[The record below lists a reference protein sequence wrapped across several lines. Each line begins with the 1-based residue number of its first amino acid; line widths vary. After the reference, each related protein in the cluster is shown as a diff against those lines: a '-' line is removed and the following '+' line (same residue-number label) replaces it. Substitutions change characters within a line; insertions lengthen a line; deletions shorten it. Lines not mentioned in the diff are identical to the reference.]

1 MDTQLD
7 VGLEKEQLQ
16 DQETNNTKHIIGMR
30 KHSFATILLA
40 FAFSYLCFSCSEDL
54 PTQSNAKQEN
64 TPSQQ
69 IIDAYLL
76 RSVDGVVETELK
88 AKKIDI
94 YSYTDSSKMIF
105 PQGLNV
111 NFLNPDKTIKA
122 NLSSLYAE
130 SLSDNLYYLRDSVV
144 IINYKD
150 MDTFYC
156 QDLYWRKDSA
166 IVRTDLPVRRH
177 SEGGID
183 YAKGLRARDDFDS
196 VEVKNPYGMQKVKE
210 E

>member
-1 MDTQLD
+1 
-7 VGLEKEQLQ
+7 
-16 DQETNNTKHIIGMR
+16 MR
-30 KHSFATILLA
+30 KHRFAIIFLA
-40 FAFSYLCFSCSEDL
+40 FAFSYLCFACSEDL
-54 PTQSNAKQEN
+54 PTQSNIKQEN

-122 NLSSLYAE
+122 NLSSFYAE

-150 MDTFYC
+150 LDTFYC

-166 IVRTDLPVRRH
+166 IVRTDLPIRRH

-196 VEVKNPYGMQKVKE
+196 VEVKSPYGMQNVKE

>member
-1 MDTQLD
+1 
-7 VGLEKEQLQ
+7 
-16 DQETNNTKHIIGMR
+16 MR
-30 KHSFATILLA
+30 KHRFAIIFLA

-54 PTQSNAKQEN
+54 PTQSNIKQEN

-150 MDTFYC
+150 LDTFYC

-196 VEVKNPYGMQKVKE
+196 VEVKSPYGMQNVKE

>member
-1 MDTQLD
+1 
-7 VGLEKEQLQ
+7 
-16 DQETNNTKHIIGMR
+16 MR
-30 KHSFATILLA
+30 KHNLA
-40 FAFSYLCFSCSEDL
+40 IIYLALAFSYLCFSCSKDA
-54 PTQSNAKQEN
+54 PQSIGVKQEN
-64 TPSQQ
+64 IPSQ
-69 IIDAYLL
+69 IINDAYLL
-76 RSVDGVVETELK
+76 RSVEGKVDTELR
-88 AKKIDI
+88 AKKIEI
-94 YSYTDSSKMIF
+94 YNTPDSSKMIF
-105 PQGLNV
+105 PSGLNV

-130 SLSDNLYYLRDSVV
+130 SLSDNLYYLKDSVV

-150 MDTFYC
+150 LDTFYC

-196 VEVKNPYGMQKVKE
+196 VMVKKPYGTQKVKE

>member
-1 MDTQLD
+1 MV

-30 KHSFATILLA
+30 KHSFATIFLA

-130 SLSDNLYYLRDSVV
+130 SLSDNLYYLKDSVV

-150 MDTFYC
+150 LDTFYC

-196 VEVKNPYGMQKVKE
+196 VMVKNPYGTQKVKE

>member
-1 MDTQLD
+1 MV

-30 KHSFATILLA
+30 KHSFATIFLA

>member
-1 MDTQLD
+1 MV

-30 KHSFATILLA
+30 KHSFATIFLA

-166 IVRTDLPVRRH
+166 IVRTDLLVRRH